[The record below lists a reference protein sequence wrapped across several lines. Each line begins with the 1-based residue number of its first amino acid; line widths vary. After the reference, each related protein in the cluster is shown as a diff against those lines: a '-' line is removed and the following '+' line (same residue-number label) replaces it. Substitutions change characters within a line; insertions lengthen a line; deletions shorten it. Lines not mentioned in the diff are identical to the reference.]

1 MDFGRLIR
9 TSKFLGAPNS
19 IAYIV
24 ALPDPADAVELIRIK
39 AADPDDE
46 VEDMGRVSEELLKEL
61 KLNSGDYMR
70 ADGAGTAHTP
80 KQRSSSGRYL
90 N

>member
-24 ALPDPADAVELIRIK
+24 ALPHPADAFELVRTK
-39 AADPDDE
+39 AADPEDE
-46 VEDMGRVSEELLKEL
+46 VEDIGRVSDDLLKEL
-61 KLNSGDYMR
+61 KLNSGDFVPL
-70 ADGAGTAHTP
+70 TN
-80 KQRSSSGRYL
+80 L
-90 N
+90 